1 MKSFKNILT
10 KVSNSFLAFFLCA
23 TSLFTNAPT
32 IKAQEFYKPTTVGL
46 IQDAGAKVGNSS
58 DYAFWKMGLY
68 KIAVDGEIAF
78 CIEPTTVGLGGN
90 YSKYE
95 NIPMALQKPLSLIV
109 YYGWD
114 TTAKTNDDYATTQYM
129 IWEKLGYS
137 PMEWYGDFGNRYPQ
151 LKNNVQQKIDKH
163 DLRPDFDNNSYEVD
177 LGTTLTLNDSR
188 NVLQDYYVKSDG
200 GANVSISGNSLKITP
215 TATTPNN
222 ITIKINKV
230 LDRCLGASIAFRSSA
245 DDGQDVAIFKVA
257 DPSSYSI
264 NVKVNKYGDMLLK
277 KVNQDREPVP
287 NTEFKVSYNADMSSP
302 IGTYTTGSNGTVRVE
317 KLQPRK
323 VYIQEVSVPAPLIL
337 DRTIHE
343 KTIIANDTVEFTATN
358 DFKTGDLE
366 IKKLDVDTKKPI
378 TRSNAEFKI
387 YKSDDTFV
395 ATVTT
400 NDKGVAALP
409 NVRYGDYYFVE
420 TRAPEGYTLNST
432 HVPFEIRENGVTVK
446 KSLSNKRVVGTIN
459 LTKVDKETGNVAQG
473 DATLEGAVYEL
484 KAKENIVSPD
494 DGHTLYNKGT
504 VVKTLTIKNGK
515 AKAENLYMGKYE
527 IKEKTAPK
535 GYLLSK
541 TAHEIILTSTSQNKA
556 TEIRNVTDSEQVKK
570 RAFQI
575 IKISSDGESGT
586 TPTLKGAHFQV
597 KLKSELEKV
606 GGKWQDA
613 KLYDELVTNDDGY
626 AKSIELPYGT
636 YVVRETVVPPNH
648 TKVKDFEVNI
658 PDDSREPLSWVV
670 QNDKPTTSLIGIVKV
685 DSETGDVVRLPGAT
699 FKIKNLDT
707 DEYVGFW
714 VYGSSLGQYVT
725 EFTTNKDGNAMTPG
739 TVRAGHY
746 VLEEIKAPDG
756 MLIAHESKPFTIS
769 DDDVQQIAPDG
780 INYITTVQFADAPA
794 KGQLVLEKTAD
805 IFQGYEAKETEYG
818 TLYQPV
824 FEEGLLANVTYEIRA
839 REDIKSADGTR
850 TYHYR
855 GDLVERI
862 TTNGR
867 TTTKSSRLPL
877 GAYTVQE
884 IACDDP
890 SYVIDSNIYE
900 FDLIYKDQETPVVK
914 QTMKLYDDRKQ
925 GTGTITKVIEDSE
938 IIDNSDVYE
947 DIKFGVFTANNLL
960 VNGNKVL
967 NKDSMI
973 QVVSL
978 DDMYKGKVQVD
989 FAGSYYLRELA
1000 TNDQYVLSGTKIP
1013 FNFNYTEDKEI
1024 VIEINNGKPIENKVK
1039 RGDIQVLKKDS
1050 VTGQPVAGAVF
1061 EFSRDRDFENILATV
1076 TSDANGIAKLENI
1089 EKSTVYVREKTA
1101 PDGYAKNTSVKKAEI
1116 EENGQV
1122 IEFVYENEAYRGWIT
1137 LHKTD
1142 IATKD
1147 NLTGIIYKVVA
1158 DEDIYAIGHPVDE
1171 NGNKIIAYHKGD
1183 VVDTGISENGLYA
1196 TDETGTIFIG
1206 GENGLPMGKYAI
1218 FEVETLEGYVLDP
1231 LQHIVTISPDS
1242 ETSGIIEREVFA
1254 DNDFTKVEVS
1264 KTDITTHEHI
1274 KGATMQI
1281 INKDNG
1287 KVVYEWISDGTTKLF
1302 ERVPVGNYILHE
1314 EKAPE
1319 NSGYLLAN
1327 DIEFTVQERTDIQ
1340 SVEMKE
1346 DYTKFDISKTDIA
1359 TGKEII
1365 GATLQIKDKDGNVVH
1380 EWVTDG
1386 KPHRIE
1392 YLPIDTTFILHE
1404 EYVADG
1410 YVHAEDIEFTVEETG
1425 EIQKVEMK
1433 DDYTK
1438 FDISKTDITTGKEI
1452 IGATLQIKDKDG
1464 NVVHEWVTDGK
1475 PHRIEYLPID
1485 TTFILHEEYV
1495 ADGYVHA
1502 EDIEFTVEETG
1513 EIQKVNMKDDY
1524 TRTIISKIDKETG
1537 ELLTGA
1543 DLQLYYVAKD
1553 KADVKNDSDPLA
1565 KYDLVDEWKS
1575 GNEPKLFERLK
1586 VGKYILHEKK
1596 APYGYETAQDIT
1608 FEIVETEKPLKITME
1623 DIKIRSY
1630 VKIKK
1635 VDEDNHD
1642 KVLKGVEFTLYTD
1655 KDCTK
1660 PLMTKTTNDNGE
1672 IIFENLT
1679 YQTLYVKETKA
1690 AAGYQ
1695 LSNEV
1700 VKIVIN
1706 DEWLKSDKTLVFG
1719 NKLIP
1724 SVSTGDNTALPLTLG
1739 LFMLSGLCLIVCK
1752 KKMQK

>member
-1 MKSFKNILT
+1 MKIQKLLN
-10 KVSNSFLAFFLCA
+10 KVSNSFLAFFLVV
-23 TSLFTNAPT
+23 TSLLTNAPM
-32 IKAQEFYKPTTVGL
+32 IKAQEFYQPTTTGL
-46 IQDAGAKVGNSS
+46 IRGAGAKVGNSS
-58 DYAFWKMGLY
+58 DYAFWYDGIY
-68 KIAVDGEIAF
+68 KIAVNGETAF
-78 CIEPTTVGLGGN
+78 CIEPTTLGLGGT
-90 YSKYE
+90 YSKHE
-95 NIPMALQKPLSLIV
+95 DIPPLLQRTLSLIV

-114 TTAKTNDDYATTQYM
+114 TTSKTDDNYATTQYM
-129 IWEKLGYS
+129 VWEAVGAH
-137 PMEWYGDFGNRYPQ
+137 PMEWYGDFGDRYET
-151 LKNNVQQKIDKH
+151 LKANVQSKIDKH
-163 DLRPDFDNNSYEVD
+163 TVHPKFATGSYEVD
-177 LGTTLTLNDSR
+177 LGTTLTLNDS
-188 NVLQDYYVKSDG
+188 NKVLNNYHVNSDG
-200 GANVSISGNSLKITP
+200 GANVIISGNSLKITP
-215 TATTPNN
+215 TANTPDNV
-222 ITIKINKV
+222 TIKLQRV
-230 LDRCLGASIAFRSSA
+230 LSESLGASIAYRSSA
-245 DDGQDVAIFKVA
+245 DNGQDVAVIKVS
-257 DPSSYSI
+257 DPGYYNVS
-264 NVKVNKYGDMLLK
+264 VKVNKYGDLLLK
-277 KVNQDREPVP
+277 KVNQDGIAVP
-287 NTEFKVSYNADMSSP
+287 ETEFKVSYNADMSDP
-302 IGTYTTGSNGTVRVE
+302 IGIYKTGSNGTVRAE
-317 KLQPRK
+317 NLRPRK
-323 VYIQEVSVPAPLIL
+323 VYIQEVSVPKPLIL
-337 DRTIHE
+337 DTTIHE
-343 KTIIANDTVEFTATN
+343 KTIIANDTVEFTARN
-358 DFKTGDLE
+358 DFKTGNLE
-366 IKKLDVDTKKPI
+366 IKKLDIDTKKAI

-400 NDKGVAALP
+400 NDEGIATLP
-409 NVRYGDYYFVE
+409 NVRYGDYFFVE
-420 TRAPEGYTLNST
+420 TKAPEGYTLNST
-432 HVPFEIRENGVTVK
+432 PVPFEIRDNGVTVK

-459 LTKVDKETGNVAQG
+459 LTKSDKETGSIVQG

-494 DGHTLYNKGT
+494 DGHTIYNKGT
-504 VVKTLTIKNGK
+504 VVKTLIIKDGK

-541 TAHEIILTSTSQNKA
+541 TAHEIILTATSQNKA
-556 TEIRNVTDSEQVKK
+556 TEIRSVTDDDQVMK

-575 IKISSDGESGT
+575 VKVSSDGESGE

-597 KLKSELEKV
+597 KLKSEVEKV
-606 GGKWQDA
+606 GWGNA
-613 KLYDELVTNDDGY
+613 KLYDELITNNDGY
-626 AKSIELPYGT
+626 AKSIELPYGK

-685 DSETGDVVRLPGAT
+685 DSETGDVVRLAGAT

-714 VYGSSLGQYVT
+714 VYGTSLGQYVT

-769 DDDVQQIAPDG
+769 DDDVQQVAPDG
-780 INYITTVQFADAPA
+780 VNYITTVQFADAPA

-805 IFQGYEAKETEYG
+805 LFQGYEAKETEYG

-839 REDIKSADGTR
+839 REDVKSADGTR
-850 TYHYR
+850 YYYHK
-855 GDLVERI
+855 GDLVETIR
-862 TTNGR
+862 TNG
-867 TTTKSSRLPL
+867 TTATKSSRLPL

-900 FDLIYKDQETPVVK
+900 FDLIYKDQETAVVT
-914 QTMKLYDDRKQ
+914 QTMKHYDERKQ
-925 GTGTITKVIEDSE
+925 GNGTITKAVEDSE
-938 IIDNSDVYE
+938 IIDDSEVYE
-947 DIKFGVFTANNLL
+947 DIKFGVFTAGNLL

-967 NKDSMI
+967 EKDSMI

-989 FAGSYYLRELA
+989 FAGSYYLRELT
-1000 TNDQYVLSGTKIP
+1000 TNDQYVLSSTKIP
-1013 FNFNYTEDKEI
+1013 FNFNYTADKEI
-1024 VIEINNGKPIENKVK
+1024 VIEINNGKPIENRVK

-1050 VTGQPVAGAVF
+1050 VTSKAVAGAVF
-1061 EFSRDRDFENILATV
+1061 EFSRDKDFENILATV
-1076 TSDANGIAKLENI
+1076 TSDTNGIAKLENV

-1101 PDGYAKNTSVKKAEI
+1101 PDGYAKNTIVEKAEI

-1122 IEFVYENEAYRGWIT
+1122 IEFTYENEPYRGWIT

-1142 IATKD
+1142 ISTKD
-1147 NLTGIIYKVVA
+1147 NLAGIVYKVIA
-1158 DEDIYAIGHPVDE
+1158 DEDIYAIGRPVDE
-1171 NGNKIIAYHKGD
+1171 NGNKIIAYHKGE
-1183 VVDTGISENGLYA
+1183 VINTGNAQDGLYT
-1196 TDETGTIFIG
+1196 TDETGTIHIG
-1206 GENGLPMGKYAI
+1206 GDNGLPMGKYAI
-1218 FEVETLEGYVLDP
+1218 FEVATLPGYVLDP

-1264 KTDITTHEHI
+1264 KTDITTHDHI

-1287 KVVYEWISDGTTKLF
+1287 KVVYEWISDGKAKLF
-1302 ERVPVGNYILHE
+1302 ERVPVGNYVLHE

-1327 DIEFTVQERTDIQ
+1327 DIEFIVQERTDVQ

-1346 DYTKFDISKTDIA
+1346 DYTKFDISKTDIT
-1359 TGKEII
+1359 TGEEIV

-1380 EWVTDG
+1380 EWETDG

-1425 EIQKVEMK
+1425 KIQK
-1433 DDYTK
+1433 
-1438 FDISKTDITTGKEI
+1438 I
-1452 IGATLQIKDKDG
+1452 
-1464 NVVHEWVTDGK
+1464 
-1475 PHRIEYLPID
+1475 
-1485 TTFILHEEYV
+1485 
-1495 ADGYVHA
+1495 
-1502 EDIEFTVEETG
+1502 
-1513 EIQKVNMKDDY
+1513 NMKDDY
-1524 TRTIISKIDKETG
+1524 TRTVISKIDKETG

-1543 DLQLYYVAKD
+1543 HLQLYYVAKD
-1553 KADVKNDSDPLA
+1553 KADVENDSDPLA
-1565 KYDLVDEWKS
+1565 KFELIDEWKS
-1575 GNEPKLFERLK
+1575 GSEPKLFERLK
-1586 VGKYILHEKK
+1586 VGKYILHEVD

-1608 FEIVETEKPLKITME
+1608 FEIVESEKPLNITME

-1630 VKIKK
+1630 IKIKK
-1635 VDEDNHD
+1635 VDEDNHN
-1642 KVLKGVEFTLYTD
+1642 KVLKGVEFTLYQD
-1655 KDCTK
+1655 ADCTK
-1660 PLMTKTTNDNGE
+1660 PIMKKITNDNGE

-1690 AAGYQ
+1690 ADGYQ

-1700 VKIVIN
+1700 VKIEIN
-1706 DEWLKSDKTLVFG
+1706 DKWLKSDKTLVFG

-1724 SVSTGDNTALPLTLG
+1724 SVPTGDNTTLPLTLG
-1739 LFMLSGLCLIVCK
+1739 LFMLSSLSLLLLLK
-1752 KKMQK
+1752 KKAQ

>member
-1 MKSFKNILT
+1 M
-10 KVSNSFLAFFLCA
+10 
-23 TSLFTNAPT
+23 
-32 IKAQEFYKPTTVGL
+32 
-46 IQDAGAKVGNSS
+46 
-58 DYAFWKMGLY
+58 
-68 KIAVDGEIAF
+68 
-78 CIEPTTVGLGGN
+78 
-90 YSKYE
+90 
-95 NIPMALQKPLSLIV
+95 
-109 YYGWD
+109 
-114 TTAKTNDDYATTQYM
+114 
-129 IWEKLGYS
+129 
-137 PMEWYGDFGNRYPQ
+137 
-151 LKNNVQQKIDKH
+151 
-163 DLRPDFDNNSYEVD
+163 
-177 LGTTLTLNDSR
+177 
-188 NVLQDYYVKSDG
+188 
-200 GANVSISGNSLKITP
+200 
-215 TATTPNN
+215 
-222 ITIKINKV
+222 
-230 LDRCLGASIAFRSSA
+230 
-245 DDGQDVAIFKVA
+245 
-257 DPSSYSI
+257 
-264 NVKVNKYGDMLLK
+264 
-277 KVNQDREPVP
+277 
-287 NTEFKVSYNADMSSP
+287 
-302 IGTYTTGSNGTVRVE
+302 
-317 KLQPRK
+317 
-323 VYIQEVSVPAPLIL
+323 
-337 DRTIHE
+337 
-343 KTIIANDTVEFTATN
+343 
-358 DFKTGDLE
+358 
-366 IKKLDVDTKKPI
+366 
-378 TRSNAEFKI
+378 
-387 YKSDDTFV
+387 
-395 ATVTT
+395 
-400 NDKGVAALP
+400 
-409 NVRYGDYYFVE
+409 
-420 TRAPEGYTLNST
+420 
-432 HVPFEIRENGVTVK
+432 
-446 KSLSNKRVVGTIN
+446 
-459 LTKVDKETGNVAQG
+459 
-473 DATLEGAVYEL
+473 
-484 KAKENIVSPD
+484 
-494 DGHTLYNKGT
+494 
-504 VVKTLTIKNGK
+504 
-515 AKAENLYMGKYE
+515 
-527 IKEKTAPK
+527 
-535 GYLLSK
+535 
-541 TAHEIILTSTSQNKA
+541 
-556 TEIRNVTDSEQVKK
+556 
-570 RAFQI
+570 
-575 IKISSDGESGT
+575 
-586 TPTLKGAHFQV
+586 
-597 KLKSELEKV
+597 
-606 GGKWQDA
+606 
-613 KLYDELVTNDDGY
+613 
-626 AKSIELPYGT
+626 
-636 YVVRETVVPPNH
+636 VPPNH

-685 DSETGDVVRLPGAT
+685 DSETGDVVRLAGAT

-850 TYHYR
+850 IYHYR

-960 VNGNKVL
+960 VNGSKVL

-1000 TNDQYVLSGTKIP
+1000 TNDQYVLSNTKIP
-1013 FNFNYTEDKEI
+1013 FNFNYTSDKEI
-1024 VIEINNGKPIENKVK
+1024 VININNGQPIENKVK
-1039 RGDIQVLKKDS
+1039 RGDIRVLKRDS
-1050 VTGQPVAGAVF
+1050 VTGNPVAGAVF
-1061 EFSRDRDFENILATV
+1061 EFSRDKDFENILATV
-1076 TSDANGIAKLENI
+1076 TSDENGIAKLENV

-1116 EENGQV
+1116 EDNGQV
-1122 IEFVYENEAYRGWIT
+1122 IEFTYDNEPYRGWIK

-1147 NLTGIIYKVVA
+1147 NLAGIIYKVIA

-1171 NGNKIIAYHKGD
+1171 NGNKVIAYHKGD
-1183 VVDTGISENGLYA
+1183 IVDTGISENGLYA
-1196 TDETGTIFIG
+1196 TDETGTIYIG

-1242 ETSGIIEREVFA
+1242 ETSGVIEREVYA

-1302 ERVPVGNYILHE
+1302 ERVPVGDYILHE

-1346 DYTKFDISKTDIA
+1346 DYTKFDFSKTDIT
-1359 TGKEII
+1359 TGEEII
-1365 GATLQIKDKDGNVVH
+1365 GATLQIKDKDGNVIH

-1386 KPHRIE
+1386 KPHRINH
-1392 YLPIDTTFILHE
+1392 LPINEKYILHE
-1404 EYVADG
+1404 EIVADG
-1410 YVHAEDIEFTVEETG
+1410 YIHAADIEFTVEETG

-1438 FDISKTDITTGKEI
+1438 FDFSKTDITTGEEIIGATLQIKDKEGNVIHEWVTDGKPHRINYLPINETYTLHEEIVADGYIHAADIEFTVEETGKIQKVEMKDDYTKFDFSKTDITTGEEI

-1464 NVVHEWVTDGK
+1464 NVIHEWVTDGK
-1475 PHRIEYLPID
+1475 PHRINYLPINEKY
-1485 TTFILHEEYV
+1485 ILHEEIV
-1495 ADGYVHA
+1495 ADGYIHA
-1502 EDIEFTVEETG
+1502 ADIEFTVEETG
-1513 EIQKVNMKDDY
+1513 EIQKVEMKDDYTKFDFSKTDITTGEEIIGATLQIKDKDGNVIHEWVTDGKPHRINYLPINETYTLHEEIVADGYVWAEDIEFEVQETGEIQKVEMKDDY
-1524 TRTIISKIDKETG
+1524 TRTNISKVDKESG
-1537 ELLTGA
+1537 KLLAGA
-1543 DLQLYYVAKD
+1543 HLQLYYVEKD
-1553 KADVKNDSDPLA
+1553 KAEAVEDGSRPLT
-1565 KYDLVDEWKS
+1565 KYELIDEWVS

-1586 VGKYILHEKK
+1586 VGNYVLHEKK
-1596 APYGYETAQDIT
+1596 APYGYETTKDIT
-1608 FEIVETEKPLKITME
+1608 FEVVASEKPLNIKME
-1623 DIKIRSY
+1623 DIQIRSY
-1630 VKIKK
+1630 IKIKK
-1635 VDEDNHD
+1635 VDEDNHN
-1642 KVLKGVEFTLYTD
+1642 KVLSGVEFTLFED
-1655 KDCTK
+1655 EKCTK
-1660 PLMTKTTNDNGE
+1660 PIVSKTTNDNGE
-1672 IIFENLT
+1672 IIFDNLT

-1700 VKIVIN
+1700 VKVEIN

-1724 SVSTGDNTALPLTLG
+1724 SVPTGDNSNLAIMVTLFVLSG
-1739 LFMLSGLCLIVCK
+1739 FTILFMRK
-1752 KKMQK
+1752 KKEE